1 MEILMLDRFLP
12 LIILL
17 YIYHITDGNVPKNK
31 FQKMSFKF
39 LNERKLS
46 SRKLT
51 MAQNDFEISKPL
63 LTCSELFD
71 SILRGKKPAYKN
83 VSDDFLIISETNETM
98 RHPIFDVNIS
108 SYVSEVLSSDQNA
121 GARLKPLFAVVT
133 GMGRGKTRMLVEM
146 QKQFNAQPNVFCLAL
161 TFNRLA
167 II

>member
-1 MEILMLDRFLP
+1 MFLDRFLRL
-12 LIILL
+12 LI
-17 YIYHITDGNVPKNK
+17 YGNVPKNK

-71 SILRGKKPAYKN
+71 SILQGKNPVYKN
-83 VSDDFLIISETNETM
+83 VSVDFLIISETNETM
-98 RHPIFDVNIS
+98 RHPIFDVEIEA
-108 SYVSEVLSSDQNA
+108 YVSKVLSSNPKA
-121 GARLKPLFAVVT
+121 GARMKPLFAVVT

-146 QKQFNAQPNVFCLAL
+146 QKHFNAQPNVFCLAL

>member
-1 MEILMLDRFLP
+1 MR
-12 LIILL
+12 
-17 YIYHITDGNVPKNK
+17 
-31 FQKMSFKF
+31 
-39 LNERKLS
+39 

-71 SILRGKKPAYKN
+71 SILRGKNPVYKN
-83 VSDDFLIISETNETM
+83 VSVDFLIISETNETM
-98 RHPIFDVNIS
+98 RHPIFDVEIEA
-108 SYVSEVLSSDQNA
+108 YVSKVLSSNPKA
-121 GARLKPLFAVVT
+121 GARMKPLFAVVT

-161 TFNRLA
+161 TFNRHA

>member
-1 MEILMLDRFLP
+1 MR
-12 LIILL
+12 
-17 YIYHITDGNVPKNK
+17 
-31 FQKMSFKF
+31 
-39 LNERKLS
+39 

-71 SILRGKKPAYKN
+71 SILRKKKPAYKN

-108 SYVSEVLSSDQNA
+108 SYVLEVLSSNPKA

-161 TFNRLA
+161 TFNRHG